1 MKKLYFLDEEE
12 KNRILNLHESATK
25 KQYLSEATEKGGAAY
40 VDPATDTPEAKI
52 AREFYQSASGPG
64 TREGDMLKSI
74 QSIKSAVQFWKV
86 NELVKNLPA
95 NSGKLDIAGVINDEL
110 GLQDL
115 EDVKKIAESLI
126 TTAGITATYGEEDR
140 KLNSG
145 GTVKQFKENSFKI
158 TSQPVVAKTAAEL
171 DAAWAT
177 TYKCV
182 TTQPGAKPS
191 KLKDGSTSYVINGY
205 VYYSNGFK
213 RKMPA
218 ASNKSEKYSCAEF
231 KSNKSVVDPNKG
243 NKGSSAAAIAPNIQA
258 VQKQLGIQNATGTLD
273 TATLQAMLSKLGGGV
288 TTAAPQQTVSSVV
301 PSGIVPAGSPASAQL
316 AQLGQTPQQM
326 QQMLNNLT
334 NRPQ

>member
-1 MKKLYFLDEEE
+1 MKKLYFLDDEE

-25 KQYLSEATEKGGAAY
+25 KQYLSEQTLSVDEQIAKQFYDTGALGGGTNPDEMFNAINKITSAA
-40 VDPATDTPEAKI
+40 
-52 AREFYQSASGPG
+52 
-64 TREGDMLKSI
+64 
-74 QSIKSAVQFWKV
+74 QFWKV
-86 NELVKNLPA
+86 NELVKNRPK
-95 NSGKLDIAGVINDEL
+95 NSSKLDIAGVINDEFEYY
-110 GLQDL
+110 G
-115 EDVKKIAESLI
+115 EDTGESNKEDIDKIIAKLAKI
-126 TTAGITATYGEEDR
+126 GITSTI
-140 KLNSG
+140 KKNTT
-145 GTVKQFKENSFKI
+145 GTGSYQEKTFKI
-158 TSQPVVAKTAAEL
+158 TSQPVVPKTAAEL

-218 ASNKSEKYSCAEF
+218 ASNKSEKYTCAEF
-231 KSNKSVVDPNKG
+231 ESNKSVVDPNKG
-243 NKGSSAAAIAPNIQA
+243 NKSSSAAAIAPNIQA

-273 TATLQAMLSKLGGGV
+273 VATLQAMLAKLGGGI
-288 TTAAPQQTVSSVV
+288 TTAAPQQTVSSVA
-301 PSGIVPAGSPASAQL
+301 PAGIVPAGSPASAQL
-316 AQLGQTPQQM
+316 AQLGQTPVQM

>member
-40 VDPATDTPEAKI
+40 VDPTTDTPDAKI
-52 AREFYQSASGPG
+52 ARAFYQSAVGPG
-64 TREGDMLKSI
+64 TNEANMLTAL
-74 QSIKSAVQFWKV
+74 QSIKSAAQFWKV
-86 NELVKNLPA
+86 NELVKNLSS
-95 NSGKLDIAGVINDEL
+95 NSGKLDIAGVINDEM
-110 GLQDL
+110 DRDNL
-115 EDVKKIAESLI
+115 EDVKKITDSLKS
-126 TTAGITATYGEEDR
+126 TAGITATYGSEDR
-140 KLNSG
+140 KLASG
-145 GTVKQFKENSFKI
+145 GVAKLFKKNTFKI

-182 TTQPGAKPS
+182 TTQPGAKAS
-191 KLKDGSTSYVINGY
+191 KLKDGSTAYVINGY
-205 VYYSNGFK
+205 VYYSNGVK
-213 RKMPA
+213 RKIPV

-231 KSNKSVVDPNKG
+231 KSNKS
-243 NKGSSAAAIAPNIQA
+243 NKGSSVASIAPNIQA
-258 VQKQLGIQNATGTLD
+258 VQKQLGIQNGTGTLD
-273 TATLQAMLSKLGGGV
+273 VATLQAMLAKLGGGV

-301 PSGIVPAGSPASAQL
+301 PAGVVPAGSPASAQL
-316 AQLGQTPQQM
+316 ANLGQTPEQM

>member
-40 VDPATDTPEAKI
+40 VDPATDTPDAKI
-52 AREFYQSASGPG
+52 ARAFYQSAAGPG
-64 TREGDMLKSI
+64 TNEANMLTAI
-74 QSIKSAVQFWKV
+74 QSIKSAAQFWKV
-86 NELVKNLPA
+86 NELVKNLSS
-95 NSGKLDIAGVINDEL
+95 NSGKLDIAGVINDEM
-110 GLQDL
+110 GRDNL
-115 EDVKKIAESLI
+115 EDVKKITDSLKS
-126 TTAGITATYGEEDR
+126 TAGITATYGSEER

-145 GTVKQFKENSFKI
+145 GVAKLFKENTFKI

-171 DAAWAT
+171 DANWAT

-191 KLKDGSTSYVINGY
+191 KLKDGSTAYVINGY
-205 VYYSNGFK
+205 VYYSNGVK
-213 RKMPA
+213 RKMPV

-273 TATLQAMLSKLGGGV
+273 VATLQAMLTKLNAGG
-288 TTAAPQQTVSSVV
+288 TTPAPATGTPAPAAAT
-301 PSGIVPAGSPASAQL
+301 
-316 AQLGQTPQQM
+316 QTPEQLQQLM
-326 QQMLNNLT
+326 NKILNK
-334 NRPQ
+334 PQ